1 MFGAFGLFSKFCR
14 TFDASDI
21 EGKSGDE
28 ENYGFCEGDACP
40 ICSKPLFEMILT
52 VKGLI
57 EFTRKV
63 EAVPRR

>member
-28 ENYGFCEGDACP
+28 DFCEGDACP

-57 EFTRKV
+57 EFTRKI